1 MTNALSL
8 RRQRLVGVLVIAVA
22 TLLACSSPARAQL
35 KVIISGGFSTAY
47 QQVLPEFERSTGIT
61 VTTLSG
67 ASQGKGP
74 ETIAAQLSRGVP
86 VDVVILSREGL
97 AELIAAGRINAGT
110 DLDLARA
117 ALGAA
122 VRSGAR
128 KPDISTV
135 EAFKQA
141 LVSAR
146 VVAVPASTSGIYLTT
161 DLFPRLGIADKL
173 SMKIMPRGSQS
184 AALVASGDAAIVVQ
198 PISELLHAPG
208 LDFVGPI
215 PAELQLIQTFAAAI
229 VAGSKEVE
237 ASRKLIAFLASGR
250 AAAAIKD
257 NGMEP
262 VAQSPYAGQE
272 SRAIKALSAEDVD
285 AYLSGKG
292 VGLAKA
298 AELNGYPGPAHVLE
312 LSSQLSLT
320 PEQLTRTEALFAS
333 MQAKATELAR

>member
-8 RRQRLVGVLVIAVA
+8 SRQSFIMLVIAGA
-22 TLLACSSPARAQL
+22 TLLACPSPARAQL

-47 QQVLPEFERSTGIT
+47 QQILPEFERSTGIT

-74 ETIAAQLSRGVP
+74 ETIAAQLSRGVLA
-86 VDVVILSREGL
+86 DVAILSREGL
-97 AELIAAGRINAGT
+97 TELIASGRIAAGT
-110 DLDLARA
+110 DVDLARA
-117 ALGAA
+117 GLGVS
-122 VRSGAR
+122 VRSGTR

-135 EAFKQA
+135 EVFKQA

-173 SMKIMPRGSQS
+173 SMKIMPRGAQS

-198 PISELLHAPG
+198 PISELLHVPG

-237 ASRKLIAFLASGR
+237 ASRRLIAFLVSDR
-250 AAAAIKD
+250 AASAIKE

-262 VAQSPYAGQE
+262 IDK
-272 SRAIKALSAEDVD
+272 R
-285 AYLSGKG
+285 
-292 VGLAKA
+292 
-298 AELNGYPGPAHVLE
+298 
-312 LSSQLSLT
+312 
-320 PEQLTRTEALFAS
+320 
-333 MQAKATELAR
+333 